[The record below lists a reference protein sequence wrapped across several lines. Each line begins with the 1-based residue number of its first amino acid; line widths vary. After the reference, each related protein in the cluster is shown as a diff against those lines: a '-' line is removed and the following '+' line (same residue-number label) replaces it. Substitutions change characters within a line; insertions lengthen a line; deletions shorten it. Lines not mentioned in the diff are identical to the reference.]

1 MANKYTSLNALFTDI
16 ADAIR
21 EKTGDTALIVADD
34 FPNVIKRLV
43 VKSLLPPIGTALNDM
58 TWEEI
63 RAISD
68 AGLASSYFAVGDR
81 KAVTLSGTVGSL
93 SLSGTYYCYIIGI
106 DHNSAK
112 EGTNRI
118 HFQFG
123 YTAASGGIHIAFIDG
138 GYGNYYTSGSHFN
151 MNNANSN
158 SGGWANS
165 RMRTTIIPTFK
176 ACLPS
181 DLQAVLKTVTKYSD
195 NTGGGSNTAS
205 YMTATTDDIFLL
217 SEREVFGVRRYANSA
232 EQNYQARYAYYSA
245 GNSKV
250 RYRHSSTGSTAHWW
264 LRSVRADSSNYFCLV
279 ASSGVASYS
288 STNGSNGFAPAFC
301 V

>member
-1 MANKYTSLNALFTDI
+1 MGK
-16 ADAIR
+16 
-21 EKTGDTALIVADD
+21 
-34 FPNVIKRLV
+34 VILSGVSKGMTV
-43 VKSLLPPIGTALNDM
+43 PSNLPPIGTALNDM

-63 RAISD
+63 RKISD
-68 AGLASSYFAVGDR
+68 AGLASSYFNVGDR
-81 KAVTLSGTVGSL
+81 KAVTLNGTAGSL
-93 SLSGTYYCYIIGI
+93 ALNGTYYCYIIGI
-106 DHNSAK
+106 DHNSAI

-123 YTAASGGIHIAFIDG
+123 FDSLDGGTHIAFIDG
-138 GYGNYYTSGSHFN
+138 GYGSNYTSGSYFN
-151 MNNANSN
+151 MNNADRN

-195 NTGGGSNTAS
+195 NTGGGSSTAS
-205 YMTATTDDIFLL
+205 NVTATTDDIFLL
-217 SEREVFGVRRYANSA
+217 AEWEVFGARSNANSA
-232 EQNYQARYAYYSA
+232 EQNYQAQYAYYSA

-250 RYRHSSTGSTAHWW
+250 RYRHSSTGSTANWW
-264 LRSVRADSSNYFCLV
+264 LRSVDAGGPNNFCHVRTSGSANYAAAF
-279 ASSGVASYS
+279 YS
-288 STNGSNGFAPAFC
+288 IGFAPAFC

>member
-1 MANKYTSLNALFTDI
+1 MQCLQLT
-16 ADAIR
+16 R
-21 EKTGDTALIVADD
+21 GE
-34 FPNVIKRLV
+34 PPV
-43 VKSLLPPIGTALNDM
+43 VLPAIGTTLNDM
-58 TWEEI
+58 SWADI
-63 RAISD
+63 KRVSD
-68 AGLASSYFAVGDR
+68 AGLASSYFAIGDR
-81 KAVTLSGTVGSL
+81 KAVALSGTVGNL

-106 DHNSAK
+106 GHNSAK
-112 EGTNRI
+112 EGSNRI

-123 YTAASGGIHIAFIDG
+123 YSAASGGVHLAFIDS
-138 GYGNYYTSGSHFN
+138 GYGSYKNSGAWFN
-151 MNNANSN
+151 MNNASRN

-205 YMTATTDDIFLL
+205 YVTATTDDIFLL
-217 SEREVFGVRRYANSA
+217 AEWEVFGARTNANSA
-232 EQNYQARYAYYSA
+232 EQNYQAQYAYYSA

-250 RYRHSSTGSTAHWW
+250 RYRHSSTGSTAYWW
-264 LRSVRADSSNYFCLV
+264 LRSVYA
-279 ASSGVASYS
+279 ASSKHLCMV
-288 STNGSNGFAPAFC
+288 NGSGDSDYGSANGSYGFAPAFC